1 MEDTSKPL
9 KTIRVKISRFNPEIE
24 KESGFASYNVP
35 ITAGMSVLDVLDYIY
50 SNLDSSLS
58 YYSSCHRGYD
68 ACCLVVVNGK
78 TTRACTTPATDD
90 LTIEPMRNRKVLKD
104 LVVESDLNIPQPKKN

>member
-1 MEDTSKPL
+1 MSKTL
-9 KTIRVKISRFNPEIE
+9 KNITVKISRFNPGIQ
-24 KESGFASYNVP
+24 KESSFASYNVP

-68 ACCLVVVNGK
+68 SCCLVVVNGK
-78 TTRACTTPATDD
+78 ITRACTTPAIDD
-90 LTIEPMRNRKVLKD
+90 LVIEPMRNRKVLKD
-104 LVVESDLNIPQPKKN
+104 LVVESDINARLTKKK